1 MTAGTTP
8 PEYCALAGAWWSGIG
23 PALKVG
29 RETRKPE
36 MTTTHPKPT
45 LAAPTPVR
53 TRTVL
58 VADESDPT
66 RTFLADNLTA
76 DGYRVRSAKSRAGA
90 LAILTADRVDAV
102 IVDVNGD
109 TLGLID
115 ANRGDSDLAGSLDR
129 DVPVIAL
136 TAKASDAVHRTRL
149 LDRGAD
155 DVLRK
160 PFAYPELRARIAA
173 ILRRAERRPAPA
185 LLEVGVLSI
194 DPASRTVR
202 VDGRLIELTGKE
214 RELLRTLAAEP
225 TRVFTRAEL
234 LREVWDLHTPSRTLD
249 SHICRLRRKLADA
262 GAGELVENLWGV
274 GFRLTTA

>member
-1 MTAGTTP
+1 
-8 PEYCALAGAWWSGIG
+8 
-23 PALKVG
+23 
-29 RETRKPE
+29 
-36 MTTTHPKPT
+36 MTTTHLNQT
-45 LAAPTPVR
+45 LGAPSAVR
-53 TRTVL
+53 VHTVL

-66 RTFLADNLTA
+66 RAFLKDNLTA
-76 DGYRVRSAKSRAGA
+76 DGYRVRSANSRAGA
-90 LAILTADRVDAV
+90 LAILTDERVDAV
-102 IVDVNGD
+102 VVDVSGD

-115 ANRGDSDLAGSLDR
+115 AIRGDSDLAGSLDR

-136 TAKASDAVHRTRL
+136 TAKAADAVHRTRL

-155 DVLRK
+155 DVLGK

-194 DPASRTVR
+194 DPAARTVR

-214 RELLRTLAAEP
+214 RELLRTLAADP

-234 LREVWDLHTPSRTLD
+234 LRQVWDLHTPSRTLD

-262 GAGELVENLWGV
+262 GAGELVENLWGI